1 MGKAGPVPDAG
12 WKEVVR
18 KSKKVSVPSNAISR
32 VIGRGGSNINAI
44 RELSG
49 AHIEVE
55 KQSKGQGDRTILIK
69 GSAEATRLANT
80 WISAIIASPDKDLA
94 DIVGRQQ
101 YKTLSSVNLAKG
113 GSSSTVVVTKTV
125 VKTVLTTTG
134 AQGVQKSKSAQ
145 SVQKASAAVTAVT
158 ATSTKMTVTYSSAI
172 TTKTKPVTS
181 TSFAAI
187 AAGQENFGMIPTGP
201 PPASALKAGAG
212 KAMAPPKEKDGL
224 AGRRKET
231 EGSTAPPPLMPPTS
245 QGADSKDYSPFKTFK
260 MPGGGF
266 VNWGS
271 EKSES
276 GAPVGQGFKGFASSS
291 AISVSQATIAPA
303 APEDL
308 AKAPGYRQQQQ
319 QQQQQQQLNSG
330 SPNSIA
336 ASSVAQGWQGGSS
349 QQPSTSLAPGYKK
362 QVVTTVVTMVT
373 TTTAEVATS
382 QQRGGGIFP
391 TQERCNSAPGTP
403 VSPLVT
409 PSPIAPPPAPT
420 TSKPNVTTSSP
431 GSEPDWFARPGGG
444 ALGHGLRSMTP
455 DGDLDRGW
463 GGLREDLG
471 AGCQQARQGTGSYG
485 HNSPAKAPG
494 APIPE
499 LFGRKLEAG
508 SGMQEQNL
516 LTAAAQL
523 SNLGGGGYGD
533 LLTSTATS
541 LGQASIPLPDPSSA
555 LPLSSSF
562 SAFGR
567 FGAGA
572 NSGGPGLGPQPRFTS
587 PGVPNTT
594 GLVFSQPPTMSV
606 PSAGL
611 PKGLNP
617 NAPDFNRGGMYNQIR
632 GGPRQGLPPQQQQK
646 LAGAPGSGGFGYNNF
661 GINSSFQAPQQQA
674 NSQNILINQGI
685 NAYLSSINAIGG
697 GMGPTPPAMGDMG
710 MSGLAGLAEMSLGG
724 RTLSELQDML
734 GPEAVPGY
742 NPSSMDSISGEMS
755 GMSIGSSLGSLRSA
769 GPIGRPIG
777 AERQRL
783 GPSPLGAGM
792 GPQARKVDPFGV
804 WDLPPSYS
812 GDMSTNLTS
821 SANANTDSN
830 FSLLPPSL
838 SGQTLQSA
846 LDNLSKGSF
855 SDLQYNGSGGA
866 PGSALDPGS
875 IGGQTPGFGLSPSIT
890 PSKVISLLICCV
902 PPQGK
907 VHRKKKKKKQT
918 NVCFA
923 LTPTYVQ

>member
-1 MGKAGPVPDAG
+1 MG
-12 WKEVVR
+12 
-18 KSKKVSVPSNAISR
+18 
-32 VIGRGGSNINAI
+32 
-44 RELSG
+44 
-49 AHIEVE
+49 
-55 KQSKGQGDRTILIK
+55 
-69 GSAEATRLANT
+69 
-80 WISAIIASPDKDLA
+80 
-94 DIVGRQQ
+94 
-101 YKTLSSVNLAKG
+101 
-113 GSSSTVVVTKTV
+113 
-125 VKTVLTTTG
+125 
-134 AQGVQKSKSAQ
+134 
-145 SVQKASAAVTAVT
+145 
-158 ATSTKMTVTYSSAI
+158 
-172 TTKTKPVTS
+172 
-181 TSFAAI
+181 
-187 AAGQENFGMIPTGP
+187 
-201 PPASALKAGAG
+201 
-212 KAMAPPKEKDGL
+212 
-224 AGRRKET
+224 
-231 EGSTAPPPLMPPTS
+231 
-245 QGADSKDYSPFKTFK
+245 
-260 MPGGGF
+260 
-266 VNWGS
+266 
-271 EKSES
+271 
-276 GAPVGQGFKGFASSS
+276 
-291 AISVSQATIAPA
+291 
-303 APEDL
+303 
-308 AKAPGYRQQQQ
+308 
-319 QQQQQQQLNSG
+319 
-330 SPNSIA
+330 
-336 ASSVAQGWQGGSS
+336 
-349 QQPSTSLAPGYKK
+349 
-362 QVVTTVVTMVT
+362 
-373 TTTAEVATS
+373 
-382 QQRGGGIFP
+382 
-391 TQERCNSAPGTP
+391 
-403 VSPLVT
+403 
-409 PSPIAPPPAPT
+409 
-420 TSKPNVTTSSP
+420 
-431 GSEPDWFARPGGG
+431 
-444 ALGHGLRSMTP
+444 TP

-572 NSGGPGLGPQPRFTS
+572 NSGGPGGALGPQPRFTS

-755 GMSIGSSLGSLRSA
+755 GMSIGSSLGSLRNA

-890 PSKVISLLICCV
+890 PSKVDYSDWGTGSTSGSA
-902 PPQGK
+902 PGSSGK
-907 VHRKKKKKKQT
+907 AAAPGHQDPFRAGGPDAVRRNLQNQMWPKEWGDS
-918 NVCFA
+918 A
-923 LTPTYVQ
+923 

>member
-1 MGKAGPVPDAG
+1 
-12 WKEVVR
+12 
-18 KSKKVSVPSNAISR
+18 
-32 VIGRGGSNINAI
+32 
-44 RELSG
+44 
-49 AHIEVE
+49 
-55 KQSKGQGDRTILIK
+55 
-69 GSAEATRLANT
+69 
-80 WISAIIASPDKDLA
+80 
-94 DIVGRQQ
+94 
-101 YKTLSSVNLAKG
+101 
-113 GSSSTVVVTKTV
+113 
-125 VKTVLTTTG
+125 
-134 AQGVQKSKSAQ
+134 
-145 SVQKASAAVTAVT
+145 
-158 ATSTKMTVTYSSAI
+158 
-172 TTKTKPVTS
+172 
-181 TSFAAI
+181 
-187 AAGQENFGMIPTGP
+187 MIPTGP

-212 KAMAPPKEKDGL
+212 KAMAPSKEKDGL
-224 AGRRKET
+224 VGRRKET
-231 EGSTAPPPLMPPTS
+231 DGNTAPPPLMPPTS
-245 QGADSKDYSPFKTFK
+245 QGADSKDYSPFKTFPK

-276 GAPVGQGFKGFASSS
+276 GASVGQGFKGFASSS
-291 AISVSQATIAPA
+291 TISVSQASIAPA
-303 APEDL
+303 ATEDL

-319 QQQQQQQLNSG
+319 LNSG
-330 SPNSIA
+330 SPSSIA
-336 ASSVAQGWQGGSS
+336 ASSGAQGWQGGSN

-373 TTTAEVATS
+373 TTAEVATS
-382 QQRGGGIFP
+382 QQRGGGGIFP
-391 TQERCNSAPGTP
+391 TQERCNSSPGTP

-409 PSPIAPPPAPT
+409 PSPIAPPPAPA

-431 GSEPDWFARPGGG
+431 GSEPDWFARPGTG

-541 LGQASIPLPDPSSA
+541 SGQASIPLPDPSSA

-572 NSGGPGLGPQPRFTS
+572 NSGWPGSALGPQPRFTS

-617 NAPDFNRGGMYNQIR
+617 NAPDFNRSGMYNQLR
-632 GGPRQGLPPQQQQK
+632 GGGPRQGMPPPPQQK
-646 LAGAPGSGGFGYNNF
+646 MPGGFGYNSF
-661 GINSSFQAPQQQA
+661 GMGGNSFQPQPPQQQQA

-685 NAYLSSINAIGG
+685 NAYLSSLNLGG
-697 GMGPTPPAMGDMG
+697 GLGPAPALPGDMG

-742 NPSSMDSISGEMS
+742 NP
-755 GMSIGSSLGSLRSA
+755 
-769 GPIGRPIG
+769 
-777 AERQRL
+777 Q
-783 GPSPLGAGM
+783 
-792 GPQARKVDPFGV
+792 
-804 WDLPPSYS
+804 
-812 GDMSTNLTS
+812 
-821 SANANTDSN
+821 
-830 FSLLPPSL
+830 
-838 SGQTLQSA
+838 
-846 LDNLSKGSF
+846 
-855 SDLQYNGSGGA
+855 
-866 PGSALDPGS
+866 
-875 IGGQTPGFGLSPSIT
+875 
-890 PSKVISLLICCV
+890 
-902 PPQGK
+902 
-907 VHRKKKKKKQT
+907 
-918 NVCFA
+918 
-923 LTPTYVQ
+923 